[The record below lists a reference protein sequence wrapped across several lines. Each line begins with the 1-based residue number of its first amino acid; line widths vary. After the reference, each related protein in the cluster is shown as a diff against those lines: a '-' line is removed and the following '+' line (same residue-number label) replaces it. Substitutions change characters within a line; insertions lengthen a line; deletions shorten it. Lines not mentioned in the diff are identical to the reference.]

1 MMSIKTSRIHK
12 IDVGTPP
19 SSSTTSDC
27 SGWEIIQVQYH
38 GFTNLTTTRNKAVL
52 SPEFTCFGHNW
63 RVQVYPGGRA
73 SSDDGMVCISLRNLS
88 NNSIALQYGFSINNE
103 CYKLNKFFI
112 SPKEGREFAPFGTEF
127 DAGNQ
132 ISDCWGPHNFA
143 KRSEIIG
150 ALEDG
155 TLIIEVRMRKF
166 GETAPALPFIPENP
180 LVKNILSM
188 FMNEESSDIL
198 FEVEEAAETGDKSRK
213 RSRTSTPFYA
223 HRFILQQGSSMLAE
237 MCKSGGKSNAFSI
250 TDVSPE
256 IFRHMLYHIY
266 GGKLDDDVLKNNA
279 KNIIEAADKYGL
291 VNLKL
296 EAEASLVT
304 STKITLDNMMDNLL
318 YAASKNCALLQE
330 SVLDFAVEN
339 SDDVSEKVSFDD
351 VPGSVV
357 ADLFA
362 AVSRNKNKVGVGDG
376 LSTMRVSELRKK
388 LHEKGLDVDGSRK
401 AMIATLKKHQES

>member
-1 MMSIKTSRIHK
+1 MMSIKTSRIRK

-19 SSSTTSDC
+19 SSTTSD
-27 SGWEIIQVQYH
+27 SGWEIIQVHYH
-38 GFTNLTTTRNKAVL
+38 GFENLTTTRNEYVP
-52 SPEFTCFGHNW
+52 SPEFTYFGHNW
-63 RVQVYPGGRA
+63 RLLIFPGGNTN
-73 SSDDGMVCISLRNLS
+73 SGEGMVSAYLHNRSNESIKVQFEFSVKNNGSNTGWWSECEEVFAARGTRDS
-88 NNSIALQYGFSINNE
+88 NNRIF
-103 CYKLNKFFI
+103 
-112 SPKEGREFAPFGTEF
+112 
-127 DAGNQ
+127 
-132 ISDCWGPHNFA
+132 DCWGPHNFA

-401 AMIATLKKHQES
+401 AMIATLKEHQES

>member
-1 MMSIKTSRIHK
+1 MSIIQTSRIHNV
-12 IDVGTPP
+12 DVGTPP
-19 SSSTTSDC
+19 SSLSTVNNE
-27 SGWEIIQVQYH
+27 WEIIKVRYH
-38 GFTNLTTTRNKAVL
+38 GFENLSTTRNEYFP
-52 SPEFTCFGHNW
+52 SPEFTCFGGHQW
-63 RVQVYPGGRA
+63 RLEIYPGGDLN
-73 SSDDGMVCISLRNLS
+73 SNDGMVSIFLQNMSDESIKVKYGLTVKDKEGNTQEEWVSPNEGRVFAPRGTSDPDNQVGASWGS
-88 NNSIALQYGFSINNE
+88 NNFCKRTQIIDALV
-103 CYKLNKFFI
+103 
-112 SPKEGREFAPFGTEF
+112 
-127 DAGNQ
+127 
-132 ISDCWGPHNFA
+132 
-143 KRSEIIG
+143 
-150 ALEDG
+150 DG
-155 TLIIEVRMRKF
+155 TLIVEVRMRKF

-339 SDDVSEKVSFDD
+339 SDDVFEKVSFDD

-401 AMIATLKKHQES
+401 AMIATLKEHQES